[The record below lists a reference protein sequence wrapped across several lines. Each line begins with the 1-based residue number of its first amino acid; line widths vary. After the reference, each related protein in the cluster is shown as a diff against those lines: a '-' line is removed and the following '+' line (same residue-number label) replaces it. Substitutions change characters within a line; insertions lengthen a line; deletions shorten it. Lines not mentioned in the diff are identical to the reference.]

1 MTDQLSLLPD
11 RPVKATLLVLVTLEG
26 KERGGPGAAI
36 SLAMTEEEWQ
46 KLLHESTYCGPSVL
60 VQLALRYREG

>member
-1 MTDQLSLLPD
+1 VSEQLSLLPD
-11 RPVKATLLVLVTLEG
+11 RPVKATLLVYVSLEG
-26 KERGGPGAAI
+26 AERGGPGAAVP
-36 SLAMTEEEWQ
+36 LAMTEEEWQ